1 MFYLYGIGI
10 TFLVGFVVISKH
22 ITIRHLITTI
32 IMSLFS
38 WFALWYIAF
47 GGGGKTMNF

>member
-1 MFYLYGIGI
+1 MMYLYGVGV
-10 TFLVGFVVISKH
+10 TFLLGFVVISRH
-22 ITIRHLITTI
+22 ITIRGVITTF

-38 WFALWYIAF
+38 WFALWYIAL